1 MSAEDK
7 VLTKAQ
13 IASLWLGKHWMW
25 VALAALILAGSY
37 ALAEYLWKNRKGDK
51 GGKKKP

>member
-37 ALAEYLWKNRKGDK
+37 ALAAWIWKNREGE
-51 GGKKKP
+51 KKKK

>member
-25 VALAALILAGSY
+25 VALAVLIIAGCYISASY
-37 ALAEYLWKNRKGDK
+37 VWNMVKGGN
-51 GGKKKP
+51 GGKKKK